1 MGKFDGQSIARFSYC
16 VIIAEFDIAATI
28 NYFSTFLLIPTFR
41 GIMNTLLKVKL
52 AFLASVLLLA
62 IITIVPSFYP
72 QTPTWWK
79 TYMAPEGL
87 RLGLDL
93 QGGMHLILKV
103 NLKKAEENALEF
115 AAGDLKDTLAEQS
128 ISAVRTSSPS
138 SDTIIFTLPN
148 SGALEQVKAII
159 AEDFPDISPRIETKE
174 GSFPRIF
181 LTLKQEKKD
190 YIKTHAVEQ
199 SLEIL
204 RNRIDQFGVAEP
216 VIIRQ
221 GDDEIVIQ
229 LPGVKDPKRAL
240 KLLGDTA
247 QLEFKLVAE
256 SAGLNLKQL
265 VNQVRASG
273 KWKDGESILK
283 LNRALQGRL
292 PENTSIHFEK
302 NIDKKTGRETVTPL
316 LLENKTLMTG
326 EMIKDAQVRIGGTF
340 NEPYVSLDMT
350 GRGGKVFATL
360 TEKNVGRRMAIVLDE
375 IVRSAP
381 VIRERILGGSAQIS
395 GSFTHEEAADLAI
408 VLRVGALPAPV
419 DIIQN
424 MTVGASLGQD
434 SITKGIYSGLFG
446 SILVLG
452 FMMIYYRTSGL
463 IANSALILNILL
475 LFTGLAILNATLT
488 LPGIAGIVLSIGMAV
503 DANVLIFERMRE
515 EYALGKS
522 VRSSI
527 DAGFGKAFLTIVD
540 SQVTTLI
547 TAMALF
553 MFGTGPIKGFA
564 ITLSLGIIFNLFA
577 ALFYSRL
584 MFDTVN
590 AIRPI
595 KKLNFLQFSK
605 RPNLDYLKIKNITY
619 TLSAV
624 LVTIGLIAFIQI
636 ARGKANMGV
645 DFSGGSLLQ
654 YKASQEFK
662 MGEVRKAFADNGMR
676 NVNLQEVENEHRL
689 IVKIKKSEKVVG
701 NLSETVGNILSKTE
715 HLADKHFVL
724 ESQSEIGSS
733 VSAVLRN
740 KAIQAIII
748 SLAGVIIY
756 LAMRF
761 DIRFGLAAA
770 IATFHD
776 VLVVLGICW
785 LMNVEITLLIVTA
798 LLTLAGYSLND
809 SVVVFDRIREN
820 MRKTGAR
827 DLASTIND
835 SINQVL
841 SRTVVTSLTSAL
853 TLLALFLMGGSVIH
867 DFSFALLTGI
877 VVGTYSSI
885 FIASPLLTLWKPKKA

>member
-1 MGKFDGQSIARFSYC
+1 
-16 VIIAEFDIAATI
+16 
-28 NYFSTFLLIPTFR
+28 
-41 GIMNTLLKVKL
+41 MNTTLKLKLILLVTL
-52 AFLASVLLLA
+52 FTIAVV
-62 IITIVPSFYP
+62 TIVPSFYS
-72 QTPTWWK
+72 QTPNWWK

-93 QGGMHLILKV
+93 QGGMHLVLKV
-103 NLKKAEENALEF
+103 NLEKAEENALEF
-115 AAGDLKDTLAEQS
+115 AATDLKDSLAEKS
-128 ISAVRTSSPS
+128 ISAVRTTSTSAK
-138 SDTIIFTLPN
+138 TIIFTLPN
-148 SGALEQVKAII
+148 VSAIDQVKEVV
-159 AEDFPDISPRIETKE
+159 AEDFPDITTRIEAKE

-181 LTLKQEKKD
+181 LTLKDEKKD
-190 YIKTHAVEQ
+190 YIKIHAVEQ

-221 GDDEIVIQ
+221 GNNEIVIQ

-247 QLEFKLVAE
+247 QLEFKLVAD
-256 SAGLNLKQL
+256 STGLNLGQL
-265 VNQVRASG
+265 IDQARTAGQWS
-273 KWKDGESILK
+273 DGESLSK
-283 LNRALQGRL
+283 LNRSLQNSL

-302 NIDKKTGRETVTPL
+302 NTDQNTGRETLTPL
-316 LLENKTLMTG
+316 LIENKILMSG
-326 EMIKDAQVRIGGTF
+326 EMIKDAQVRIGGNF

-350 GRGGKVFATL
+350 GRGGKVFATI

-375 IVRSAP
+375 VVRSAP

-395 GSFTHEEAADLAI
+395 GSFTHEDAADLAI

-434 SITKGIYSGLFG
+434 SINKGLTSGIFG
-446 SILVLG
+446 AILVLS
-452 FMMIYYRTSGL
+452 FMIIYYRTSGI
-463 IANSALILNILL
+463 IANSALILNILF

-522 VRSSI
+522 VRSSV
-527 DAGFGKAFLTIVD
+527 DSGFGKAFLTIID

-547 TAMALF
+547 TALALF

-577 ALFYSRL
+577 SLFYSRTV
-584 MFDTVN
+584 FDLLN
-590 AIRPI
+590 AVKPM
-595 KKLNFLQFSK
+595 KKLTFLQFTK

-619 TLSAV
+619 GISAIFI
-624 LVTIGLIAFIQI
+624 TIGLIAFIQI

-654 YKASQEFK
+654 YQASEDFT
-662 MGEVRKAFADNGMR
+662 MSEIRKVFAENGMKD
-676 NVNLQEVENEHRL
+676 VNLQEVEGEHRL
-689 IVKIKKSEKVVG
+689 IIKIKKSEAVVA
-701 NLSETVGNILSKTE
+701 NLNETVDEILSKN
-715 HLADKHFVL
+715 LAEKQFVL

-733 VSAVLRN
+733 VSSVLRN

-748 SLAGVIIY
+748 SLAGVIVY
-756 LAMRF
+756 LALRF
-761 DIRFGLAAA
+761 DIRYGLAAA

-785 LMNVEITLLIVTA
+785 IMNVEITLLIVTA

-820 MRKTGAR
+820 VRKGGGKA
-827 DLASTIND
+827 LASSIND

-841 SRTVVTSLTSAL
+841 SRTVVTSLTSAMVL
-853 TLLALFLMGGSVIH
+853 IALFFMGGSVIH
-867 DFSFALLTGI
+867 DFAFALLMG
-877 VVGTYSSI
+877 VAVGTYSSI
-885 FIASPLLTLWKPKKA
+885 FIASPLLTIWEPGSAKQ